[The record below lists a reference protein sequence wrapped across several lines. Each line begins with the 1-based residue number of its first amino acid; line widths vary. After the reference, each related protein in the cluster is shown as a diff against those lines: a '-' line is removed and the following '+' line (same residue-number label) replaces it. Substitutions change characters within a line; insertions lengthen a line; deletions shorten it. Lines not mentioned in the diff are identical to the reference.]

1 MIRTYQGD
9 QTNRRIIGRLSRR
22 IRGQEFFFFF
32 FFIVYNVLV
41 GYRHREAGVL
51 GI

>member
-32 FFIVYNVLV
+32 IVYNVLV